1 MKILCLVLDS
11 DPPVEAWRETYDSHR
26 RVWRRYLDI
35 CSSIDS
41 YFVRSDP
48 NAAVEI
54 EVRDRSFTVRQAECF
69 GTVLHKITRAIEVL
83 LDDHD
88 YVIQTGLSS
97 LYDFNLLGRRPAQEG
112 VYSGHLV
119 DGCYPSGAGI
129 LMSSDVARLLIQPH
143 EQPSSGWQDID
154 IQRILQARGVLP
166 THDEMFI
173 FDYAKGLEQLE
184 VGKHLC
190 YRFRDYGDPRRE
202 REREALRVAFE
213 RIYENSQ

>member
-1 MKILCLVLDS
+1 MKTLCLILDS
-11 DPPVEAWRETYDSHR
+11 DPIESWRETYESHR
-26 RVWRRYLDI
+26 RVWRRCLDV
-35 CSSIDS
+35 CQSVDG
-41 YFVRSDP
+41 YFLRSNPD
-48 NAAVEI
+48 AIFEVVVEN
-54 EVRDRSFTVRQAECF
+54 RSFVVKQQECF

-83 LDDHD
+83 LNDHD

-97 LYDFNLLGRRPAQEG
+97 LYDFNLLQGRPVTG

-129 LMSSDVARLLIQPH
+129 LMSSDVARTLVQSH
-143 EQPSSGWQDID
+143 EQPSSGWQDVD
-154 IQRILQARGVLP
+154 IQRILQAKGVLP

-173 FDYAKGLEQLE
+173 FDYAKGLEQIE

-202 REREALRVAFE
+202 REREALRVAFD
-213 RIYENSQ
+213 RIYG